1 MKNKKSIAILM
12 AAITLAS
19 CQSYKKYL
27 IYKVTNHLQIRVIR
41 KSSSMKSIS
50 RIPSTMR
57 VSNLKDLLNIT
68 INTTNPQSCRTV
80 QPDHADL

>member
-12 AAITLAS
+12 AAITLQAANLT
-19 CQSYKKYL
+19 KKYL

-41 KSSSMKSIS
+41 KSSSMKSTS

-57 VSNLKDLLNIT
+57 VSNLKT
-68 INTTNPQSCRTV
+68 C
-80 QPDHADL
+80 